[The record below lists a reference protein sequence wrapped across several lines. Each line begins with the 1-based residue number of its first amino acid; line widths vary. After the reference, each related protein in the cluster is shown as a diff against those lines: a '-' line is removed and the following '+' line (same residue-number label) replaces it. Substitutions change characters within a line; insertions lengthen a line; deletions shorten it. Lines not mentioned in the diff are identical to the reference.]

1 VSAPSISVVVPTCD
15 PGERLEPLVASLE
28 RQTAPFELV
37 LVDNAVPAPGVAWVR
52 ERLERVTLV
61 RFDENAGYSR
71 GVNAGAGRAD
81 GDVLV
86 LLNDDCT
93 CEPGFVAALAGAVDP
108 AASTV
113 MAAGVLRD
121 QYALEL
127 IDTAGMELDP
137 TLLVFDYLNGQ
148 PLAALG
154 AATPAPLGPS
164 AAAAAFERAAF
175 LAVGGFDERIF
186 AYWEDVDLVLR
197 LRREGGRCALARE
210 AVGVHHHSATLGAG
224 SRAKNRLMGFGR
236 GYVLRKWGVAS
247 PRRLPAILARDGV
260 ICLGQA
266 VVDRNLGGVGGRLS
280 GYRAATP
287 RYPYPAEL
295 LEPAGGPGLAE
306 ELGRRLRRRARLR
319 KRDLAGAGAG
329 GESVG

>member
-1 VSAPSISVVVPTCD
+1 MSAPSISVVVPTCD
-15 PGERLEPLVASLE
+15 PGARLEPLVASLE
-28 RQTAPFELV
+28 RQTTPFELV
-37 LVDNAVPAPGVAWVR
+37 LVDNGVPAPGVGWVR

-71 GVNAGAGRAD
+71 GVNAGARRAD

-93 CEPGFVAALAGAVDP
+93 CEPGFIAALAGAVDP
-108 AASTV
+108 GASTV

-121 QYALEL
+121 RYAPEL
-127 IDTAGMELDP
+127 VDTAGMELDP

-148 PLAALG
+148 PVAAVN
-154 AATPAPLGPS
+154 ASTPAPLGPS
-164 AAAAAFERAAF
+164 AAAAAFDRATF

-197 LRREGGRCALARE
+197 LRREGGRCALAYE

-236 GYVLRKWGVAS
+236 GYVLRKWGVAR
-247 PRRLPAILARDGV
+247 PRRLPAIVARDGM

-266 VVDRNLGGVGGRLS
+266 LVDRNLSGVGGRLA
-280 GYRAATP
+280 GYRAAAQS
-287 RYPYPAEL
+287 YPYPADL
-295 LEPAGGPGLAE
+295 LEPAGGPGLVG

-319 KRDLAGAGAG
+319 KRALAAVDV
-329 GESVG
+329 GEPVG